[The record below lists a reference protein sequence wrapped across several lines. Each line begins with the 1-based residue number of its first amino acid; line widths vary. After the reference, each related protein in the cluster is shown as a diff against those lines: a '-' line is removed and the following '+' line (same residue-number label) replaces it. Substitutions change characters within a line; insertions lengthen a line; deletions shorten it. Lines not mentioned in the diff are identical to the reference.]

1 MITPRTYLDYN
12 ATAPL
17 LPEARAAMIAAL
29 EQFGNPSSVHA
40 EGRAARAII
49 EAARIAVAALV
60 KAKPSEVI
68 FTSGATEANAWV
80 MGAGWTRIY
89 FADIEHDSIDVPAAR
104 SSAERAALPVD
115 GNGIVPVESVAAVL
129 ADAAAARRSLLT
141 LQTANNE
148 TGVIQPVADVAALA
162 HEHGIAVHTDAVQAA
177 GRIDLDFRSL
187 GVTTMS
193 ISAHKLGGPKGVGAL
208 IVRDGTDLKAMIA
221 GGGQENRRRGGT
233 ENVAAIAGFGAAA
246 VVARNRMADWSRVC
260 DLRNELEREILA
272 VTPNA
277 VIAGAG
283 APRIPN
289 TSSIAVAGRV
299 AETSVIKF
307 DLAGVAV
314 SAGAACSSGKVG
326 ASRALRAMGL
336 SEDLARSAV
345 RLSLGRDTTRDD
357 ITAALG
363 AWRKIMA
370 APAMAA

>member
-1 MITPRTYLDYN
+1 MITTRTYLDYN

-89 FADIEHDSIDVPAAR
+89 LADIEHDSIDVPAAR
-104 SSAERAALPVD
+104 SSAERVVLPVD

-208 IVRDGTDLKAMIA
+208 IVREGTDLKAMIA
-221 GGGQENRRRGGT
+221 GGGQEHRRRGGT

-246 VVARNRMADWSRVC
+246 VVVRNRMADWSRVC

-289 TSSIAVAGRV
+289 TSSVAVAGRV

-326 ASRALRAMGL
+326 ASRALRAMGF
-336 SEDLARSAV
+336 SEELARSAV

-357 ITAALG
+357 IDALLG
-363 AWRKIMA
+363 AWRKIMV